1 MVNMSKKNKKNF
13 QSNIYI
19 SMISIYLVLYIIGQ
33 ANFSNRQSQ
42 LFVGVSNI
50 LNAII
55 FISVI
60 GLFIYRIL
68 DIKKRKLL
76 YLITGVPIII
86 GVYFYSHKSLLIPYL
101 FIYEYP
107 SELNLKKLS

>member
-50 LNAII
+50 LNAIRNTYHSI
-55 FISVI
+55 VAQ
-60 GLFIYRIL
+60 
-68 DIKKRKLL
+68 
-76 YLITGVPIII
+76 
-86 GVYFYSHKSLLIPYL
+86 
-101 FIYEYP
+101 
-107 SELNLKKLS
+107 